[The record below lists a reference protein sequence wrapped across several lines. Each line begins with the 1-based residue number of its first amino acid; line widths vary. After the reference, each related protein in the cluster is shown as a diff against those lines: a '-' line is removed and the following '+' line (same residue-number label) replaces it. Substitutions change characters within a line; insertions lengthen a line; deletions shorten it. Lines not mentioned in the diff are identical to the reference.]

1 MDSPQFEYD
10 IFISYAHLDNDPTIK
25 GKPGWVDFFEDVLRK
40 RLSVR
45 MGKEV
50 VIFRDPQ
57 LRNFGTFSAQLTEA
71 LKKTAV
77 LISVLSPRYV
87 DSKWCLREL
96 SDFFGSAGSGRI
108 IKIAKTVYG
117 KDTIKLEAQELL
129 KQMKDVLEIRFYKED
144 ESSLL
149 YTDLQP
155 EIIESHIPECLDL
168 IDDLAQNIK
177 MLLKDMQRTNTGQ
190 LSSPAATAPVAEPAS
205 QTAQSPAASSIPAA
219 SSPAGEE
226 AAEEDEVAVYLAE
239 TTKDRAEDRNKIKSE
254 LAQYNYR
261 ILPDQPLPQ
270 DAEEL
275 AAAVRSYLEKSKLS
289 VHLIGANYGVRPEG
303 EERSIPHIQ
312 YDIAAAMNKEG
323 GLEQLVWMPND
334 LTPKEKSQEEFVQHV
349 RDNSPEYQQNKLEDL
364 KTEVLKKLRPGSPD
378 PWEVDEG
385 APINVCLYCHEQD
398 FNSVAP
404 LYSHLTINETFNVKL
419 PLKEANSI
427 EEQKEILQG
436 SDAVLLYY
444 GAVDKESFV
453 NILKWVNKH
462 SADGRKIRAIY
473 AGVPATT
480 DKELLVSN
488 DPIILK
494 NFGEFNSTVIAP
506 FVQQIKAA
514 KGGA

>member
-1 MDSPQFEYD
+1 
-10 IFISYAHLDNDPTIK
+10 
-25 GKPGWVDFFEDVLRK
+25 
-40 RLSVR
+40 
-45 MGKEV
+45 
-50 VIFRDPQ
+50 
-57 LRNFGTFSAQLTEA
+57 
-71 LKKTAV
+71 
-77 LISVLSPRYV
+77 
-87 DSKWCLREL
+87 
-96 SDFFGSAGSGRI
+96 
-108 IKIAKTVYG
+108 
-117 KDTIKLEAQELL
+117 
-129 KQMKDVLEIRFYKED
+129 
-144 ESSLL
+144 
-149 YTDLQP
+149 
-155 EIIESHIPECLDL
+155 
-168 IDDLAQNIK
+168 
-177 MLLKDMQRTNTGQ
+177 
-190 LSSPAATAPVAEPAS
+190 
-205 QTAQSPAASSIPAA
+205 
-219 SSPAGEE
+219 
-226 AAEEDEVAVYLAE
+226 
-239 TTKDRAEDRNKIKSE
+239 
-254 LAQYNYR
+254 
-261 ILPDQPLPQ
+261 
-270 DAEEL
+270 
-275 AAAVRSYLEKSKLS
+275 
-289 VHLIGANYGVRPEG
+289 
-303 EERSIPHIQ
+303 
-312 YDIAAAMNKEG
+312 MNKEG